1 MFRDGPT
8 YLTSMPLP
16 LSLTAALMEEVLSPR
31 CVCVGGHTISLSVT
45 GVTLHKT
52 GQELDDIH
60 VSMAIE
66 SRHLAVTRDS
76 ASCVMRL
83 LAVRL

>member
-1 MFRDGPT
+1 M
-8 YLTSMPLP
+8 
-16 LSLTAALMEEVLSPR
+16 
-31 CVCVGGHTISLSVT
+31 CVGGHTISLSVT